1 MPRLV
6 SSVVEPA
13 VSEQLSFCSTPIFS
27 CAKDPSLVRQQ
38 ERRDGKRQGPER
50 GEGSE
55 GGDGAFIFIV
65 RGEVVRLQR
74 VGQILRPHVRIIANT
89 VYYL

>member
-50 GEGSE
+50 EGSE
-55 GGDGAFIFIV
+55 KGGGAFIFIV

-74 VGQILRPHVRIIANT
+74 VGQILRPHVRILANT